1 MWKICRQG
9 LRALQLL
16 LALYGS
22 FLFFPL
28 FLMFFSQIKVWLH
41 LGQVGEIVH
50 LLPLLSY
57 GFLGVFLVQSLMRPW
72 FACASETWYG
82 RSLLGLVGLQSLGL
96 VTYLLYVGTFNT
108 GTGLVVLLLGASLSA
123 QLLRERLGVRLNME
137 RYCLNLTGIFGLI
150 LLFSLLMSQMGL
162 ASSLILGLTLLFLL
176 DALLLWGQLEKLEE
190 GTSPVPSRQAWLGL
204 VFYSAILF
212 PLVVVYSSPLGKN
225 FGAGLRL
232 APAYDQ
238 AVLISLCLYLL
249 FFAQWLGVK
258 EAYLTPVWQAFV
270 EGLNGSMSSQQLETY
285 EELCQQRMDKIL
297 LLWLLEFIL
306 LLAGLALYS
315 YFHPLNWV
323 HYYIGFLLP
332 AYCLL
337 QLLQVF
343 QSLFQDLLQFGLV
356 WRLACCFLGVNV
368 LFAMVSI
375 WAGIFYFG
383 LGFFL
388 SSSLTVA
395 VAYCHYERLRGQWLY
410 AIVSYYD

>member
-258 EAYLTPVWQAFV
+258 EAYLTPVWQVFV
-270 EGLNGSMSSQQLETY
+270 KGLNGSMSGQQLETY

-297 LLWLLEFIL
+297 LLWLL
-306 LLAGLALYS
+306 
-315 YFHPLNWV
+315 
-323 HYYIGFLLP
+323 
-332 AYCLL
+332 
-337 QLLQVF
+337 
-343 QSLFQDLLQFGLV
+343 
-356 WRLACCFLGVNV
+356 
-368 LFAMVSI
+368 
-375 WAGIFYFG
+375 
-383 LGFFL
+383 
-388 SSSLTVA
+388 
-395 VAYCHYERLRGQWLY
+395 
-410 AIVSYYD
+410 